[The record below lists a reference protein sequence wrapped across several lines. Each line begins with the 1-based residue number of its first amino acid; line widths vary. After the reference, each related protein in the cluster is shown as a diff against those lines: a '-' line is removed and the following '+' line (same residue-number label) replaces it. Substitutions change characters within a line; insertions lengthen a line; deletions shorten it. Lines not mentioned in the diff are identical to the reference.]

1 MTLNCIWFY
10 WCMYVCIN
18 SCLHSAHIWL
28 ENVTYFL
35 CFEFEILLSL
45 STFCIWTSFFYL
57 KDHFFVSFKF
67 DSLIFPW
74 TCMFVVQ
81 ATQILWSILIMHF
94 DFAFTIFLF
103 LRLRLW
109 IDIGHLKSSSIYHN
123 KNASTYHAICSLSV
137 KLSTSHVL
145 LLITELLRKFKVIQN
160 VEKHIKIE
168 QQEERTDISHV
179 DQNHS
184 YNSTDS
190 PPQQIIHLSPW
201 QTPLAIRAPFK
212 IKHNLITK
220 TCQITSIHF

>member
-1 MTLNCIWFY
+1 MHLVLLVHVCMHKLLFTFCSHLAGKCNLFSLLWIWNFAKFVYILHLDVFFLFKGSLFCLFQIWFTNFSLN
-10 WCMYVCIN
+10 MYVCCPGN
-18 SCLHSAHIWL
+18 
-28 ENVTYFL
+28 T
-35 CFEFEILLSL
+35 
-45 STFCIWTSFFYL
+45 
-57 KDHFFVSFKF
+57 
-67 DSLIFPW
+67 DSVL
-74 TCMFVVQ
+74 
-81 ATQILWSILIMHF
+81 SILIMHF